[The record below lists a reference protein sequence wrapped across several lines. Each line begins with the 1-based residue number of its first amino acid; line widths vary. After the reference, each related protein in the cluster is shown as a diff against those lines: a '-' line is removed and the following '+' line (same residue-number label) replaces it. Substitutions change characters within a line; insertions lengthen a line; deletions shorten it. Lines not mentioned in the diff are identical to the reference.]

1 MRRYYQA
8 AGVLA
13 VALGAYVMVESRTG
27 LNYYTEYGPGPGF
40 LPFWCGVLLA
50 GFSAAWLLQVWL
62 RPAEAPPE
70 GFALSRPAMVRIVS
84 VIGGLVAF
92 AALMGVIGF
101 QLTMFGFLWFLLR
114 HIGARTPLAS
124 FLLALGGSAAL
135 TYLFRSRLDVPL
147 PLSSIELLRS
157 LGL

>member
-13 VALGAYVMVESRTG
+13 LALAVYVMVESRTT

-50 GFSAAWLLQVWL
+50 GFSAAWLFQVSL
-62 RPAEAPPE
+62 RPVEVPPE
-70 GFALSRPAMVRIVS
+70 GFVPPRAGLVRVVS
-84 VIGGLVAF
+84 VIGALLAF
-92 AALMGVIGF
+92 ALLMGVIGF
-101 QLTMFGFLWFLLR
+101 LLAMLLFLWFLLLR
-114 HIGARTPLAS
+114 IGGRKHLTSL
-124 FLLALGGSAAL
+124 LLALAGSTAF
-135 TYLFRSRLDVPL
+135 TYLFRNRLDVPL
-147 PLSSIELLRS
+147 PLSAFDFLRN

>member
-8 AGVLA
+8 TGALALALA
-13 VALGAYVMVESRTG
+13 VYVMVESRTG

-50 GFSAAWLLQVWL
+50 GFSAAWLLQVSL

-70 GFALSRPAMVRIVS
+70 GFALSQPAMVRIVS
-84 VIGGLVAF
+84 VIGALVAF

-101 QLTMFGFLWFLLR
+101 QLAMLAFLWFLLV
-114 HIGARTPLAS
+114 RTGGRKQLESA
-124 FLLALGGSAAL
+124 LLAVAGSAAF
-135 TYLFRSRLDVPL
+135 TYLFRNRLDVPL
-147 PLSSIELLRS
+147 PFSSLEFLRNC
-157 LGL
+157 GL